1 MNGPP
6 FWGPEMEPMGPMGYD
21 FPQQQRGRGNMSMRN
36 MPGPMQMRNMPGMIY
51 IYIKFYNLF
60 YNLNIYLF

>member
-6 FWGPEMEPMGPMGYD
+6 QFWGPEMDPMGPMGYD

-36 MPGPMQMRNMPGMIY
+36 MPPMQMRNMPGKKKYIY
-51 IYIKFYNLF
+51 IYI
-60 YNLNIYLF
+60 